1 VSPLDRERIRMKI
14 LAVDTATAWQSVAV
28 LDSEKVLARAD
39 GDAGG
44 AHAKRLVPA
53 IDRVLT
59 SCGMALTDLDGLA
72 VSIGPGSFTG
82 LRVGLATMLGF
93 RLVTGLP
100 LAAVPTLEAMAWNL
114 RGAELPLCPMLRAR
128 TGEVYWGLY
137 QWRGDGMLQLLQ
149 DERVGAVA
157 AVAQTLRGPVIVF
170 GEGWR
175 SHGKELRPMLAAGGV
190 DVREAPPDAGCPSAV
205 SVGLAGLAQLHR
217 GHVAGRGVAPR
228 YVQRAEAEVVWER
241 RGVASPLAKASRQT
255 AGRKAR
261 AS

>member
-1 VSPLDRERIRMKI
+1 MKI

-39 GDAGG
+39 EDAGG

-53 IDRVLT
+53 VDRVLT
-59 SCGMALTDLDGLA
+59 SCGMALTDLEGLV

-93 RLVTGLP
+93 RLATGLP

-114 RGAELPLCPMLRAR
+114 RGTVLPLCPMLRAR

-137 QWRGDGMLQLLQ
+137 QWRGDGVLQLLQ
-149 DERVGAVA
+149 DERVGAIA
-157 AVAQTLRGPVIVF
+157 AVAQSLHGPVIVF

-175 SHGKELRPMLAAGGV
+175 LHGKELSPVLAEHAV
-190 DVREAPPDAGCPSAV
+190 DIREAPPAAGYPSAV
-205 SVGLAGLAQLHR
+205 SVGLAGLARFRR
-217 GHVAGRGVAPR
+217 GDIAGEGVAPR

-241 RGVASPLAKASRQT
+241 RGIASPMAKASRQA

-261 AS
+261 VS

>member
-1 VSPLDRERIRMKI
+1 MKV

-28 LDSEKVLARAD
+28 LDGEKVLARAD
-39 GDAGG
+39 EDADG

-59 SCGMALTDLDGLA
+59 SCGMALADLDGLA

-114 RGAELPLCPMLRAR
+114 RGAELPLCPMLTAR

-137 QWRGDGMLQLLQ
+137 QWRNDGTLRPLQ
-149 DERVGAVA
+149 DERVGTIE
-157 AVAQTLRGPVIVF
+157 AVAQSLHGSVIAF

-175 SHGKELRPMLAAGGV
+175 AHERELRPILVTHAV
-190 DVREAPPDAGCPSAV
+190 DVHEAPPAASCPSAV
-205 SVGLAGLAQLHR
+205 SVGLAGLERIRR
-217 GHVAGRGVAPR
+217 GDVAGRGVAPR
-228 YVQRAEAEVVWER
+228 YVQRAEADVVWER
-241 RGVASPLAKASRQT
+241 RGASSPMAKASRQ
-255 AGRKAR
+255 AARRKTR
-261 AS
+261 VS